1 MRNLFS
7 VLLKFY
13 VWNGIN
19 DTIYNTPNWKLNP
32 VINTMFLSITF
43 PLALDE
49 TSLPECNS
57 LLVINHC
64 LNNPHSLICLSIRSP
79 RCEPAFHCF
88 TLMTRTEHNSGIPRE
103 CCGLRRH
110 MYDLSIK
117 FLDESSFGAD
127 QSSVNRLKRWDMG
140 YMGVTKVGCG

>member
-1 MRNLFS
+1 
-7 VLLKFY
+7 
-13 VWNGIN
+13 
-19 DTIYNTPNWKLNP
+19 
-32 VINTMFLSITF
+32 MFLPITF

-64 LNNPHSLICLSIRSP
+64 LNNPHSLICLSIRSS

-88 TLMTRTEHNSGIPRE
+88 TLMTRTEHNSGIPHE
-103 CCGLRRH
+103 CCGQRRH

-117 FLDESSFGAD
+117 FLDESSFGAH
-127 QSSVNRLKRWDMG
+127 QSSVNRLKRWDME
-140 YMGVTKVGCG
+140 YMGVTKWVVGNTSPKIVFSSRKSEGKGHPGDVMWLTQQ